1 MEIAFALMLSLLAG
15 ISTTIGGLIAF
26 FVRKTKFCYLC
37 IAFGFSA
44 GVMIFIS
51 FAELLVHAMETVG
64 PSIAFLGFFSGMLV
78 IYLIDFFVPHTY
90 KEESNVG
97 KKSRIKRTAILLFI
111 GITIHNFP
119 EGMAVMLSS
128 LTEIKM
134 GILVAVAIALHNI
147 PEGIAVAM
155 PIYYSTKDRKKAFYY
170 SFLSGIT
177 EPMGALISFFF
188 LAPFLSPLVLSLM
201 LSAVAGIMVF
211 ISFDEL
217 LPYVYARHG
226 NPHQHLAIMGL
237 FLGMF
242 IMALTMLVI

>member
-1 MEIAFALMLSLLAG
+1 MLSFLAG
-15 ISTTIGGLIAF
+15 LSTTIGGLIAF
-26 FVRKTKFCYLC
+26 FVRKTKFCYMC

-51 FAELLVHAMETVG
+51 FAELLAHAMETIG
-64 PSIAFLGFFSGMLV
+64 PSMAFLGFFSGMLIIYV
-78 IYLIDFFVPHTY
+78 IDILVPHSY
-90 KEESNVG
+90 KEESNIG
-97 KKSRIKRTAILLFI
+97 KKSRIKRTALLLFV
-111 GITIHNFP
+111 GIAIHNFP
-119 EGMAVMLSS
+119 EGMAVMLAS
-128 LTEIKM
+128 LTEIEM

-177 EPMGALISFFF
+177 EPVGAVISFLF
-188 LAPFLSPLVLSLM
+188 LAPFLSPIVLSLL

-217 LPYVYARHG
+217 LPYVYAQHG
-226 NPHQHLAIMGL
+226 SPHQHLSILGL